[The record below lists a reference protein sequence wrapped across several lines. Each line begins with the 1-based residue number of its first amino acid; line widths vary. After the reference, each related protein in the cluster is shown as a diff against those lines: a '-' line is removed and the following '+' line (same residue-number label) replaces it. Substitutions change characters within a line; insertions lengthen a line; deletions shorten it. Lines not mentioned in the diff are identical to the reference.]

1 MRVVWKLRHESDFQ
15 FWAHGEI
22 HILKYVLL
30 LQSYCL
36 WVTWCD
42 IDQGL
47 SFGLG
52 PSSRQVLS
60 KLHLEIIIISFKSLI
75 ASENF
80 HNYPNIN
87 HDHHNK
93 YQPKM
98 PLLPIFSSSTH
109 VSSLVN
115 ILFESLH
122 FILYVTYSILF
133 LGQNVQKYLDVHHAQ
148 PLGTTICFIVEP
160 GSYM

>member
-1 MRVVWKLRHESDFQ
+1 MIRRWQAGANVQCIVGPPGTGKSRIAGQFFAAIAGTGSETPIEIDASIGRGFNIHTLFYMNLR
-15 FWAHGEI
+15 AHKIG
-22 HILKYVLL
+22 
-30 LQSYCL
+30 
-36 WVTWCD
+36 
-42 IDQGL
+42 
-47 SFGLG
+47 SFRFSLG
-52 PSSRQVLS
+52 
-60 KLHLEIIIISFKSLI
+60 
-75 ASENF
+75 
-80 HNYPNIN
+80 
-87 HDHHNK
+87 HDHHYK